1 MTGMESIESWQERF
15 SAMVGRAIDQAR
27 KGRSDQWISD
37 QAAMLGHPISRTA
50 VSEYRRGKRKSIPV
64 TDLIVMARALEVPPV
79 SLLFP
84 GLPNRLVPAMPPG
97 MTTSDVYPSDSEVP
111 AFDALRWFTGESQ
124 VIPSG
129 WDVGLDPDTG
139 DVAHMKVSFDYMTRP
154 GFSNPA
160 RMAPSTEFDLLEA
173 CRAFATACARLHA
186 LSYDFMMLSDSE
198 RKERLKL
205 LDQAANEIEITKK
218 WVRELGG
225 DLSEYSEGP
234 DARGD
239 D

>member
-1 MTGMESIESWQERF
+1 
-15 SAMVGRAIDQAR
+15 MVGSAIDQAR

-37 QAAMLGHPISRTA
+37 QSAMLGHPISRTA

-64 TDLIVMARALEVPPV
+64 TDLIVLARALEVPPV

-97 MTTSDVYPSDSEVP
+97 KTSSDAYSSDSEVP

-124 VIPSG
+124 VVPSG
-129 WDVGLDPDTG
+129 WDIGFDPDTG
-139 DVAHMKVSFDYMTRP
+139 DVAITKVNFDYMTRP
-154 GFSNPA
+154 GFSDPA

-173 CRAFATACARLHA
+173 CRAFATSCARLHA
-186 LSYDFMMLSDSE
+186 LSYDFMALSESE
-198 RKERLKL
+198 RSERLKL
-205 LDQAANEIEITKK
+205 LDQAAKDIEITKK

-225 DLSEYSEGP
+225 DLSEHEIGP
-234 DARGD
+234 DDCGD